1 MSNTDQVWPPPPS
14 QGGSEGKNS
23 NTEANVCPHCKRKLL
38 TQTSALCNWCGA
50 KIDDPEYQM
59 NAAQIR
65 QSQDQTQRVRVEE
78 SQREKPKYGLFGRFV
93 AKQPPKPKSKG
104 PNDLG
109 I

>member
-1 MSNTDQVWPPPPS
+1 MSDADKVWPPPPS
-14 QGGSEGKNS
+14 RGGPEGNS
-23 NTEANVCPHCKRKLL
+23 NNNDAKVCPSCKRKLL

-59 NAAQIR
+59 TAAQIR

-93 AKQPPKPKSKG
+93 NKQPPKPKGRSG
-104 PNDLG
+104 LEP
-109 I
+109 